1 MSLTRELQQNNV
13 LVIAQL
19 WSRGGEFVM
28 RDILRNKHQAFIFAF
43 ALGILLCALPKSV
56 RAQCAGVSTS
66 TTGTVIWTANWC
78 DEFNGALKSQI
89 DPTKWTFDTGASGFG
104 NNELETYCAPTDNT
118 LPCNSTTP
126 NAFIDGSGH
135 LAIQVRGPGG
145 SDCSAVGTC
154 TSARLKTAGLQSFNS
169 GRIEASIQ
177 IPSHTGLWPAFWNL
191 GSQPGVSW
199 PTVGESDVMEN
210 WPTTSN
216 IPGPGATGNCSTIHT
231 QVTAGSGKGQCFTLP
246 SGGQVDTAFHTYGQ
260 IWSANMIQYYID
272 DPTKPFFVV
281 TASDLPAGDTWPFS
295 SSANPFFIIMNMAVG
310 GTLGMPTDS
319 ATSNQPPMLV
329 DYVRQYLP
337 STISPPQMTPNGN
350 ITIKAGATTGNTTT
364 INMLGTIGSGRVA
377 FSCTTTAPK
386 ASCLVTSSDTVNNH
400 TVDFTT
406 SGAASPTVTVATTA
420 NTSNSA
426 QASFGWI
433 SLGGAG
439 LLALVLVPVRKN
451 TARIR
456 LCVLLPAVLAIGI
469 MPACGGGSSSGG
481 PPPPPSGGT
490 TPGTYTVTV
499 NAYTVSSSDAA
510 NPSASA
516 TFNLTVN

>member
-1 MSLTRELQQNNV
+1 M
-13 LVIAQL
+13 I
-19 WSRGGEFVM
+19 
-28 RDILRNKHQAFIFAF
+28 RDILRGKHQAFVFAF
-43 ALGILLCALPKSV
+43 ALGVFLCALPKCVS
-56 RAQCAGVSTS
+56 AQCAGVSTS
-66 TTGTVIWTANWC
+66 TTGAVIWTAHWC

-89 DPTKWTFDTGASGFG
+89 DPTKWTYDTGASGFG

-135 LAIQVRGPGG
+135 LAIQVLGPGG
-145 SDCSAVGTC
+145 SDCSTVGTC

-169 GRIEASIQ
+169 GRIEANIQ
-177 IPSHTGLWPAFWNL
+177 IPSHAGLWPAFWNL
-191 GSQPGVSW
+191 GSQAGVSW

-216 IPGPGATGNCSTIHT
+216 IPGPGATGNRSTIHT
-231 QVTAGSGKGQCFTLP
+231 MVTAGSGLGQGFTFP
-246 SGGQVDTAFHTYGQ
+246 SGQQVDTAFHAYGE

-295 SSANPFFIIMNMAVG
+295 SSANPFFLIMNMAIG
-310 GTLGMPTDS
+310 GTLGAPTDS
-319 ATSNQPPMLV
+319 GTSNPPPMLV

-337 STISPPQMTPNGN
+337 SAISPPQMTPNGN

-364 INMLGTIGSGRVA
+364 IDMLGTLGTGRVA
-377 FSCTTTAPK
+377 FSCSITAPK
-386 ASCLVTSSDTVNNH
+386 ASCVVTSSDSVNNH
-400 TVDFTT
+400 TVDFTS
-406 SGAASPTVTVATTA
+406 SGTASPTVTVTTSA
-420 NTSNSA
+420 NV
-426 QASFGWI
+426 QAGGALPMSWI
-433 SLGGAG
+433 GMTAAG
-439 LLALVLVPVRKN
+439 LLGFVLIPLPKNSVRVRFGIIL
-451 TARIR
+451 AI
-456 LCVLLPAVLAIGI
+456 AVLAIGI
-469 MPACGGGSSSGG
+469 MPACGGGSSSSGG

-490 TPGTYTVTV
+490 TPGSYTVTV

-510 NPSASA
+510 TPSATA